1 MFYFSIFHIFSKPSI
16 PSILGFLGAIY
27 VGIFEMRIAFL
38 IWLKALKIS
47 TSAQVSNLI
56 YLSPFI
62 SLIIIHLIVG
72 EKILFSTVI
81 GLTLIVTG
89 IIIQ

>member
-62 SLIIIHLIVG
+62 LIIIHLIVG